1 MEDNRPTALQQP
13 LLQQRQTEGDAARDR
28 WCPEEEAG
36 WLSWLFFGF
45 VSGLVEKGFQ
55 KPLRQEDLW
64 NLPQGEETSLQC
76 RSFEQALKATI
87 DPLKAPQGSVWR
99 ALVSVHWRRFAWAAL
114 LEAACCAGLL
124 LNPFILQQLL
134 LEIEHGARTGVGMG
148 LASALAA
155 TSLIET
161 IVDSHYWFAMCRLE
175 LRTKAQLI
183 DLIFRKSLKITS
195 ATKGSRGVGA
205 IVNLQSNDGSKIWE
219 LIPYLHAMWSA
230 PLQMLVIMMLLV
242 RIIGLWPALAGLV
255 ATCSIGPISAWI
267 SSKMEEIR
275 ESIMECSDARVK
287 AISEL
292 LAGIKAIKL
301 YAWEVPWAERISLL
315 REQEL
320 AQIKREAMLNI
331 VGSLLWLAG
340 PILVSLTSLA
350 TYTLLGNNL
359 TAAVAFPALALFDL
373 LSQPVNYIPMIITE
387 LASARVA
394 SGRISAFLAEPE
406 LSGRQKS
413 LQKRGTG
420 DGSAISIQ
428 HGTFSWEA
436 GAEPILKN
444 LKMNIWPGQLVMV
457 TGPVGSGKT
466 SLLAAILGEL
476 QGPQA
481 RVSVTGSVAYTAQD
495 PWIAQATLRDNILMG
510 QAMNDERYHQ
520 ALDACALL
528 PDLPLLPAGDLAE
541 IGEKGINLSGGQKH
555 RVALARACYAAA
567 DINLL
572 DDPLSAVDAH
582 VGQHI
587 FEHAIRSL
595 LGSSTR
601 ILVTHQQQFLPAADV
616 ILIVNEGKITDAG
629 SFEELKARGVEFKH
643 FELQRDGVETHPAG
657 AACPS
662 DKDIP
667 ASQDLLPVAR
677 SAGRRNSIGDSTHSA
692 TAPSSPLTAA
702 VTLQSSE
709 SSSSPPDQQPI
720 APPAPQESPA
730 GSQYPSAA
738 QTKVQLNRSNEH
750 HNLAQHP
757 SPGTA
762 GLALR
767 DTTSA
772 AVAAQRP
779 AAKEFSEAP
788 QAADVQSARQKGPAE
803 LPGTSVADNGESI
816 ATSGF
821 RPWLL
826 PFLLLLALIRWRRMC
841 GSLYGP
847 QAGSMTSGSP
857 VPAFHYLLIYAA
869 LGGIAVVL
877 LVAEEYSL
885 VMGGLRAS
893 RKLHANLLER
903 VMRLP
908 MSFFDSQPSGRLL
921 NRFTK
926 DTEAVDTEILP
937 MVSEVLITGTSVVG
951 ALLTV
956 IVISPWVALLFIPL
970 LPAYEW
976 VRRRFLATARE
987 VKRLDAIAASPIFS
1001 NFGETLQGL
1010 VTVRAFHQEQQ
1021 FLERNRRL
1029 IDESNRCFIA
1039 QPALSRWV
1047 TLRLQAISIV
1057 LVFAT
1062 ATSVVLLLRD
1072 NPGLAGL
1079 ALTSALS
1086 TTGVVQWLV
1095 QEATSLE
1102 VRMNSV
1108 ERIIEYTT
1116 KHEPEALA
1124 VIKGSRPPQSWP
1136 QKGCIGVQDLVVRY
1150 RPSLPPVL
1158 KGLTFCIQAQEKVGV
1173 AGRTGCGKSTLM
1185 MALYRLV
1192 EPSGGHIIIDGINI
1206 SSIGL
1211 ADLRS
1216 RLALV
1221 PQDPV
1226 IFSGSIRDNLDPF
1239 GSAGGDTPIW
1249 QALEQASVVSAVQ
1262 DQGGLD
1268 AEVTEGGGNLSAG
1281 QRQLLCMARALLRKP
1296 RILVLDEATSN
1307 VDNETDDAV
1316 QMTVRKAFKECTVLT
1331 IAHRLHTIID
1341 AERILLLHAGCI
1353 QEFDSPEMLLKD
1365 PGSSF
1370 YQLVHQNTGV

>member
-1 MEDNRPTALQQP
+1 M
-13 LLQQRQTEGDAARDR
+13 
-28 WCPEEEAG
+28 
-36 WLSWLFFGF
+36 S
-45 VSGLVEKGFQ
+45 LV
-55 KPLRQEDLW
+55 
-64 NLPQGEETSLQC
+64 
-76 RSFEQALKATI
+76 
-87 DPLKAPQGSVWR
+87 
-99 ALVSVHWRRFAWAAL
+99 
-114 LEAACCAGLL
+114 
-124 LNPFILQQLL
+124 
-134 LEIEHGARTGVGMG
+134 M
-148 LASALAA
+148 
-155 TSLIET
+155 
-161 IVDSHYWFAMCRLE
+161 
-175 LRTKAQLI
+175 AQLI

-738 QTKVQLNRSNEH
+738 QTK
-750 HNLAQHP
+750 
-757 SPGTA
+757 
-762 GLALR
+762 
-767 DTTSA
+767 
-772 AVAAQRP
+772 
-779 AAKEFSEAP
+779 
-788 QAADVQSARQKGPAE
+788 SARQKGPAE

-816 ATSGF
+816 ASVMLNLRPAQSNSEERPIDGLCRDGKLVEEEERATGRVHSGVYVTYF
-821 RPWLL
+821 AHWGKHFWL
-826 PFLLLLALIRWRRMC
+826 PALAIALSIVARLDQVAQNVWL
-841 GSLYGP
+841 SVWA